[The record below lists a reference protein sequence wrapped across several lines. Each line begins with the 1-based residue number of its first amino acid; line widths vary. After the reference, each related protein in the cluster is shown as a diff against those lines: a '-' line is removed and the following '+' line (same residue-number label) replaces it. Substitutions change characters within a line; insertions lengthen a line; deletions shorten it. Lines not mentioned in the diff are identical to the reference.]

1 MGLYNDEV
9 RIVWKAGTDEDP
21 YTDETTTS
29 IIING
34 RIVLDNIP
42 DPFSRVRIENF
53 YEIITNDLPTDNQ
66 FKVNYNNGVIQFSSS
81 NDNTIVVANYKSRGY
96 ILYPASRI
104 YSQTDN
110 PEVVENLQNIINT
123 GNAIIQNLQHI
134 TISSSSPSGGVNGD
148 MWIKYTP

>member
-1 MGLYNDEV
+1 MPNNEIRIIMFDEYFDATTV
-9 RIVWKAGTDEDP
+9 SPILLNKVILDYLPDRFTRIFIPDF
-21 YTDETTTS
+21 YETTNKNDIPENCFYCDYNLGILYFNPANEGDS
-29 IIING
+29 IAA
-34 RIVLDNIP
+34 
-42 DPFSRVRIENF
+42 S
-53 YEIITNDLPTDNQ
+53 
-66 FKVNYNNGVIQFSSS
+66 FKAKGQ
-81 NDNTIVVANYKSRGY
+81 